1 MLKVIRIG
9 IAILLPAAFLSAC
22 SDELDRSGSGG
33 ISSETAQSPAE
44 SPTDEIEKDNG
55 ADQEGPD
62 RPSIA
67 DIRIRLK
74 PIAAGFDSP
83 LLVTNAG
90 DGSGR
95 LFVVE
100 QGGRVKIVRNGRV
113 APQPFLD
120 ISGLVTA
127 GGEQGLLGLAF
138 HPDYPSNGRF
148 YVNYT
153 DTGGD
158 HVIAEYRTSSDPDR
172 ADGSSERVLLQ
183 VDDPFSNHNGG
194 HLAFGDDG
202 YLYVAMGDGGSGGDP
217 LESGQSLDTL
227 LGKILRIDV
236 GPSPGGRPYSIPRDN
251 PFIDRDGARPEV
263 WAFGLR
269 NPWRFSFDEG
279 DLWIGDVGQDGLEEI
294 DRMPADRAG
303 LNYGW
308 NTMEGDAC
316 YDPPTGCD
324 RKGLVLPIATYT
336 HDLGCS
342 VTGGYVYR
350 GQRFDSLSGAYFFSD
365 YCSGFIWALDAAGG
379 TTRRPRVV
387 LESDHSVSSFG
398 LDEAG
403 EIYLTDIASGE
414 VLQVIEA
421 G

>member
-1 MLKVIRIG
+1 MLKVIRTG
-9 IAILLPAAFLSAC
+9 IAILLLAAFLSAC

-33 ISSETAQSPAE
+33 ISSETSQSPAE

-55 ADQEGPD
+55 TGQEGPD

-113 APQPFLD
+113 APQPFFD

-236 GPSPGGRPYSIPRDN
+236 RPSPGGRPYSIPRDN

-269 NPWRFSFDEG
+269 NPWRFSFDQG

-342 VTGGYVYR
+342 VTGGHVYR
-350 GQRFDSLSGAYFFSD
+350 GQSFDSLSGAYFFSD

-379 TTRRPRVV
+379 TTKRPRVV

-403 EIYLTDIASGE
+403 EVYLTDIASGE